1 MPISGTLSDIG
12 FVSLLQFP
20 NSSRKTGLL
29 TVISID
35 GKAEFYY
42 RKGNLIHAKYGKKK
56 GREVL
61 VDIVDW
67 SEGQFTFETDVEP
80 DEETIEDDLHHIL
93 MWALK
98 ERDEK
103 KKNGAEEAEEQVSM
117 DEELSSVLEEMRSG
131 SRGVEYICMLNAQ
144 GNLLA
149 VSDADN
155 DFMQILSPY
164 LDSVNCFVNEYPQD
178 RTGKAFMETEEVSI
192 ALSVLKEGMTVVIAT
207 GPEVKLG
214 RLSMA
219 LGKITRELGE
229 KRM

>member
-67 SEGQFTFETDVEP
+67 AEGQFTFETDVEP

-103 KKNGAEEAEEQVSM
+103 KKNGGEDTDHQVSI
-117 DEELSSVLEEMRSG
+117 DEELSSALEEMRGSSG
-131 SRGVEYICMLNAQ
+131 GVRYICVLNSQ

-149 VSDADN
+149 MSDAEK
-155 DFMQILSPY
+155 DFMEILEPY
-164 LDSVNCFVNEYPQD
+164 LDPVYCFVNEYPQGH
-178 RTGKAFMETEEVSI
+178 TGKAFIETEDVSI
-192 ALSVLKEGMTVVIAT
+192 ALSGIKKGTTVVIAT

>member
-42 RKGNLIHAKYGKKK
+42 RKGNLIHAKYGKKE
-56 GREVL
+56 GRAVL

-80 DEETIEDDLHHIL
+80 DEQTIEDDLHHIL

-103 KKNGAEEAEEQVSM
+103 NKDGAEEPGDEVRI
-117 DEELSSVLEEMRSG
+117 DEELSSTLEEMRNRSG
-131 SRGVEYICMLNAQ
+131 SVGYIFLLNSD

-149 VSDADN
+149 MSSSDKE
-155 DFMQILSPY
+155 FMSILEPY
-164 LDSVNCFVNEYPQD
+164 LLSVNCFVNEYPRD
-178 RTGKAFMETEEVSI
+178 RTGKAFIETEDVSI
-192 ALSVLKEGMTVVIAT
+192 ALSGIEEGRTVVIAT

-219 LGKITRELGE
+219 LGKIARGLEE
-229 KRM
+229 